1 MKQEDIIEKIENLEF
16 IKEYKVLKDKLSKN
30 NKYKELSFRLK
41 NTTDKDE
48 IIKIR
53 KSIYKIEDYKNL
65 MHLDVNIRLLVNQ
78 INKNISSILNN
89 KKC

>member
-1 MKQEDIIEKIENLEF
+1 MKQENIIEEIENLEF
-16 IKEYKVLKDKLSKN
+16 IKEYKVLKEKLSKN

-41 NTTDKDE
+41 NTTDKNE

-53 KSIYKIEDYKNL
+53 KSIYEIDDYKKF